1 MKDYLDLW
9 TEDEKTLWMDTGFT
23 TAIGFITT
31 EDGWGI
37 DKKYLA
43 HKYQWQVIHKLE
55 EEFPRGASKESLME
69 VASKVERQV
78 LKSFKK
84 SLKGF
89 KLLDQY
95 DNRKEDKLWN
105 ELTVDYFKYVL
116 KGELYDMTYRV
127 QSIIDEHYE
136 KLRRRYDTEEW
147 RNSSAKT
154 WDFSMEELISS
165 LASIDRE
172 TKDIAYVDLDEEE
185 EEE

>member
-9 TEDEKTLWMDTGFT
+9 TEDEKALWIDAGFT
-23 TAIGFITT
+23 TSVGFITT

-43 HKYQWQVIHKLE
+43 HKYQWQLIHKLE

-69 VASKVERQV
+69 VASTVERHV

-84 SLKGF
+84 ALKGF
-89 KLLDQY
+89 KLLDQS
-95 DNRKEDKLWN
+95 DSHRGDKLWN

-116 KGELYDMTYRV
+116 KGELYDMIYRIEA
-127 QSIIDEHYE
+127 IIDEHYE
-136 KLRRRYDTEEW
+136 NLRRRC
-147 RNSSAKT
+147 SAKEWDKDST
-154 WDFSMEELISS
+154 KEWDFAMQGLINS

-172 TKDIAYVDLDEEE
+172 TKDIVYIDFDEEDVN
-185 EEE
+185 

>member
-9 TEDEKTLWMDTGFT
+9 TEDEKALWMDTGFT
-23 TAIGFITT
+23 TSVGFITT

-43 HKYQWQVIHKLE
+43 HKYQWQLIHKLE
-55 EEFPRGASKESLME
+55 EEFPRGAPKESLME
-69 VASKVERQV
+69 VASKVERRV

-84 SLKGF
+84 ALKGF
-89 KLLDQY
+89 KLLDQSY
-95 DNRKEDKLWN
+95 SHRGNKLWN

-116 KGELYDMTYRV
+116 KGELYDMTYRIEAV
-127 QSIIDEHYE
+127 IDKHYE
-136 KLRRRYDTEEW
+136 KLRRRYSGSDW
-147 RNSSAKT
+147 KD

-185 EEE
+185 ED